1 MHITFDE
8 SNVLFEGKSSSANP
22 STQVKDLA
30 ADLEKIDLTDPPQVV
45 TTNIPLQLS
54 QESGE
59 EVLADEA
66 EDSEKLEAETTIPTP
81 ETQVEETMDINNS
94 VHPDREDLVVL
105 QLQKLKLNP
114 DHFEI

>member
-30 ADLEKIDLTDPPQVV
+30 ADLEKISLKDPPQ
-45 TTNIPLQLS
+45 TNIPLQLS

-66 EDSEKLEAETTIPTP
+66 EDSEELEAEIQQATIPTP
-81 ETQVEETMDINNS
+81 YS
-94 VHPDREDLVVL
+94 
-105 QLQKLKLNP
+105 
-114 DHFEI
+114 

>member
-45 TTNIPLQLS
+45 TTNIPLQLR
-54 QESGE
+54 
-59 EVLADEA
+59 
-66 EDSEKLEAETTIPTP
+66 
-81 ETQVEETMDINNS
+81 N
-94 VHPDREDLVVL
+94 LVKKFL
-105 QLQKLKLNP
+105 QMKLKTQKS
-114 DHFEI
+114 